1 MYLGEQP
8 AVGTFDLITLSQ
20 SFDGSRTAFTMSK
33 SVGTANQLMIV
44 LNGVTQ
50 HWGEAFTVSGT
61 TLTFTSAPAS
71 GSAVKILDFGRHV
84 LDVGTISGGSVTTA
98 KLADDAIT
106 AAKLADDA
114 VTAAKLADDAVTI
127 AKLAA
132 TGTASSSTFL
142 RGDNAWAT
150 PTDTGKLVQMVNT
163 SSGAVATG
171 TTTMPHDDSIPQN
184 SEGVEFLTLAI
195 TPTNASNLLVIDTQC
210 DVSSS
215 VSGPSSTHMAL
226 FQDSTANAIAQSS
239 QSQAGTH
246 YLNVMFLSHYMTA
259 GTTSSTTFKVR
270 VGAAG
275 TGTITLNGTQS
286 ARKMGGAKKSYLRI
300 MEIKA

>member
-142 RGDNAWAT
+142 RGDNAWTAVNVPAVGEPYWSGKQASAQSIANGT
-150 PTDTGKLVQMVNT
+150 YTKITGC
-163 SSGAVATG
+163 
-171 TTTMPHDDSIPQN
+171 TTTELDSATAFDGTRFTVPSGKAGIYLVLV
-184 SEGVEFLTLAI
+184 GVGMDAGGI
-195 TPTNASNLLVIDTQC
+195 SND
-210 DVSSS
+210 
-215 VSGPSSTHMAL
+215 
-226 FQDSTANAIAQSS
+226 
-239 QSQAGTH
+239 
-246 YLNVMFLSHYMTA
+246 LSHFECRIQKNGSAHVHGKQQM
-259 GTTSSTTFKVR
+259 TTSSSGSFAYYSCQL
-270 VGAAG
+270 VGILNLAVGDYVEMYAYFGQLSGTPACNTHADLTQFAG
-275 TGTITLNGTQS
+275 C
-286 ARKMGGAKKSYLRI
+286 RI
-300 MEIKA
+300 G

>member
-1 MYLGEQP
+1 MYLGQEP
-8 AVGTFDLITLSQ
+8 AIGSYSLITLSE
-20 SFDGSRTAFTMSK
+20 SFNGSRTAFTMSAAPA
-33 SVGTANQLMIV
+33 SANHVLVV
-44 LNGVTQ
+44 LNGVLQ
-50 HWGEAFTVSGT
+50 YWGDGFTVSGT
-61 TLTFTSAPAS
+61 TLTFTSAPAT
-71 GSAVKILDFGRHV
+71 GSTVKILKLGHV
-84 LDVGTISGGSVTTA
+84 YGVGEPSDGT
-98 KLADDAIT
+98 
-106 AAKLADDA
+106 
-114 VTAAKLADDAVTI
+114 VTAAKLANNAVVTAAINDDAVTI

-132 TGTASSSTFL
+132 SGTASSSTFL

-171 TTTMPHDDSIPQN
+171 TTTIPHDDSIPQN
-184 SEGVEFLTLAI
+184 SEGVEFFTLAI

-215 VSGPSSTHMAL
+215 ISGPSSTHMAL

-239 QSQAGTH
+239 QTQAGTH

-270 VGAAG
+270 VGSAGAG
-275 TGTITLNGTQS
+275 TMTLNGTQS